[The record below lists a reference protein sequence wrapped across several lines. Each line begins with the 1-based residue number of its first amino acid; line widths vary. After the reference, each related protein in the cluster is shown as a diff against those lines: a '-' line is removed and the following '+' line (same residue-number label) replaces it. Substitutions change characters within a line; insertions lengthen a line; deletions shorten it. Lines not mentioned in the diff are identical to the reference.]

1 MDGRDLM
8 NEILPNY
15 QSSCHIYEIANK
27 IPKFIV
33 SSIYMIIYIFILVK
47 SRLFKSI

>member
-8 NEILPNY
+8 NEIFPNY
-15 QSSCHIYEIANK
+15 QSPCHLYEIANK

-33 SSIYMIIYIFILVK
+33 RDLLFNYLLFIF
-47 SRLFKSI
+47 S

>member
-8 NEILPNY
+8 NEIFSKY
-15 QSSCHIYEIANK
+15 QSSCHLYEIANK

-33 SSIYMIIYIFILVK
+33 RDPII
-47 SRLFKSI
+47 